1 MSGSTAETGLE
12 TPSSN
17 QRTPEE
23 VKEEKR
29 LILEQVE
36 YYFGDKN
43 YPKDRFLKE
52 LSGKDPQGYVLRRT
66 GVPIAIIHQF
76 RKMQVYK
83 DDGLIVEAL
92 RESPELL
99 EVDESGTKVRRKA
112 EILLPIPDHVK
123 STPMWSSIYA
133 KGFPKDSKRNIRNEA
148 FIFFQRYGRVIK
160 VHERLD
166 DQNKFKGSFFVQFHN
181 HETAKKVSE
190 MKLEFEESPIKMMM
204 KFDYCEMKCKEK
216 GMDPNTMRKQG
227 QGQGQGQKKKKNGA
241 AQKDLKFKKGCLLK
255 FEGAGP
261 AETWETIRKKVD
273 DEYGKVI
280 FVSYNSVEKKG
291 IIHFKEAIAENVA
304 TKISNGTLEFDGIKP
319 SVSVVEGQEETNYYQ
334 RKKDHNKPNK
344 RNGSKGGNSRS
355 NGKKNKKD
363 STKNVVTAAESERK
377 TDENADSSNN
387 AKSDLEEKVDLDS
400 SIDATSSVSEAGSKR
415 KLGKD
420 TNLDD
425 SPKATKIIKQNPD
438 ATVESSDQ
446 DTLASSVS
454 AGSKRKLEDSTD
466 PDDSSKE
473 TKAIKLESVE
483 DSNS

>member
-1 MSGSTAETGLE
+1 MSETTAEAGLE

-43 YPKDRFLKE
+43 YPNDRFLKE
-52 LSGKDPQGYVLRRT
+52 LSGKDPQGW
-66 GVPIAIIHQF
+66 VPIAIIRQF

-92 RESPELL
+92 RESPEML

-112 EILLPIPDHVK
+112 PILLPIPDHLK
-123 STPMWSSIYA
+123 TTAMWSSIYA
-133 KGFPKDSKRNIRNEA
+133 KGFPKEFNRMIKNEV

-160 VHERLD
+160 IQERLD
-166 DQNKFKGSFFVQFHN
+166 DQNKFKGSYFIRFN
-181 HETAKKVSE
+181 THETAKKVSE
-190 MKLEFEESPIKMMM
+190 MNLEFNGSPIKMMM
-204 KFDYCEMKCKEK
+204 KFDYCEMKCTEK

-227 QGQGQGQKKKKNGA
+227 PKKKKNGA
-241 AQKDLKFKKGCLLK
+241 AQKELRFIKGCLLK

-261 AETWETIRKKVD
+261 AETWETIRKKVN
-273 DEYGKVI
+273 DEYGKVL
-280 FVSYNSVEKKG
+280 FVSYNSSEKKG
-291 IIHFKEAIAENVA
+291 IIHFKDAIAENVA
-304 TKISNGTLEFDGIKP
+304 TKISNDTLEFDGVKP
-319 SVSVVEGQEETNYYQ
+319 SVSVVEGQEEIDYYQ
-334 RKKDHNKPNK
+334 RRKDNNKSNK
-344 RNGSKGGNSRS
+344 RNGSKG
-355 NGKKNKKD
+355 KKNKND
-363 STKNVVTAAESERK
+363 STKNVDNAAESECK
-377 TDENADSSNN
+377 TEENADSSNIV
-387 AKSDLEEKVDLDS
+387 KSDLEEKVDLDS
-400 SIDATSSVSEAGSKR
+400 NIDATSSVSEAGSKR

-420 TNLDD
+420 TDLDD
-425 SPKATKIIKQNPD
+425 SSKATKIIKQDPG
-438 ATVESSDQ
+438 ATVESSNQ

-483 DSNS
+483 NSNS